1 VINRTL
7 DLFVVDTTG
16 LDGTRRCWW
25 TVCDRAGFATSR
37 SYDGRSM
44 KSQMKVA
51 DRSGARLA
59 LLIGPMEHGAGQVTI
74 RDLRSEN
81 FEQAQQTSLLRP

>member
-1 VINRTL
+1 
-7 DLFVVDTTG
+7 
-16 LDGTRRCWW
+16 
-25 TVCDRAGFATSR
+25 
-37 SYDGRSM
+37 M

-81 FEQAQQTSLLRP
+81 FEQAQQTVALGDVVAAVSNLLTN